1 MATETR
7 GREARGWEYGQCF
20 TDDLVIQRLPKTPMA
35 TPANAVHEK
44 AERIFRDHHAYLLL
58 VYLAKK

>member
-44 AERIFRDHHAYLLL
+44 AERIFRDHHA
-58 VYLAKK
+58 